1 LVRKGGAGFFGG
13 VFEPGGAGGVVDRA
27 GRWGRVGGCGGHF
40 VYRCG
45 EALLDIGDVLMKL

>member
-1 LVRKGGAGFFGG
+1 MRKGGAGFFGG